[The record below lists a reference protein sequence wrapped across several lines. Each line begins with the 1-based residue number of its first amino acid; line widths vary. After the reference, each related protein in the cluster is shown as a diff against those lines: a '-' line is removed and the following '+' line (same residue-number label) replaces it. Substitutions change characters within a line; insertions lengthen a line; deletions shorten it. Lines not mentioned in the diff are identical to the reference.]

1 MEHEPIFHE
10 PRHPQAPNVAPL
22 ETAHVRTV
30 AEATGQV
37 RVAVRSR
44 RGAILF
50 RIAFLLVTVIALYI
64 LWPSLLTVFES
75 WPELL
80 DLNPGWFLMML
91 ALESLSFVCI
101 WGLQRIALRTDRW
114 FGVATAQLAANAFS
128 RVVPGGA
135 AAGGALQ
142 WRMLTDA
149 GVDGAKVATALTASS
164 LISTGTLFML
174 PLLTVPAAL
183 LGRPVPG
190 GLAQA
195 AWLGGVVFLV
205 GFVIGWRLLF
215 HDRLL
220 HRVGLGAQWVGNRFH
235 RGQAPLTDL
244 PSRLVVQ
251 RDEIRDALGDTWW
264 KALLYALG
272 NWLFDYLALLAA
284 ITAVGSRPRPTLVL
298 LAYSASMVLAMIPI
312 TPGGLGFVEAGLT
325 GLLALAGVS
334 GGDAV
339 LAVLAYRLVS
349 FWLPLPA
356 GGVAAFLHR
365 RRYQRRA
372 AAAPG

>member
-1 MEHEPIFHE
+1 M
-10 PRHPQAPNVAPL
+10 
-22 ETAHVRTV
+22 
-30 AEATGQV
+30 AEAAGEIRVEV
-37 RVAVRSR
+37 RAKRT
-44 RGAILF
+44 AILL
-50 RIAFLLVTVIALYI
+50 RLAFLLVTLIALYI
-64 LWPSLLTVFES
+64 LWPSLLTVLER
-75 WPELL
+75 WPDLL
-80 DLNPGWFLMML
+80 DLNPGWFLVML
-91 ALESLSFVCI
+91 GLEFASFVCI
-101 WGLQRIALRTDRW
+101 WGLQRIALRTNRW
-114 FGVATAQLAANAFS
+114 FGVATAQLASNAFS

-142 WRMLTDA
+142 WRMLTDS
-149 GVDGAKVATALTASS
+149 GVDGAQVATALTAAS

-183 LGRPVPG
+183 IGRPVPG

-195 AWLGGVVFLV
+195 AWLGGVVFVV
-205 GFVIGWRLLF
+205 GFVVGWLLLTR
-215 HDRLL
+215 DGALR
-220 HRVGLGAQWVGNRFH
+220 RVGGGVQWLRNRLQP
-235 RGQAPLTDL
+235 RKPPVTDL
-244 PSRLVVQ
+244 PERLVVE
-251 RDEIRDALGDTWW
+251 RNEMRETLGDTWW

-284 ITAVGSRPRPTLVL
+284 ITAIGSRPRPTLVL

-349 FWLPLPA
+349 FWLPLPL
-356 GGVAAFLHR
+356 GGVAALLHR
-365 RRYQRRA
+365 RRYHGR
-372 AAAPG
+372 PPVGPSPSG